1 MHMTSSE
8 ELKAECAH
16 CARCCALT
24 KDAVQD
30 ATRKQIGVGDI
41 VDIAAG
47 RAKGKSGT
55 VKFIHRQGLFLHVRW
70 PSCHIHR
77 DMVWAVKP

>member
-1 MHMTSSE
+1 M
-8 ELKAECAH
+8 
-16 CARCCALT
+16 
-24 KDAVQD
+24 QD

-70 PSCHIHR
+70 PFCYMHGGNGVGSQILAGLDHLRVLI
-77 DMVWAVKP
+77 KSS